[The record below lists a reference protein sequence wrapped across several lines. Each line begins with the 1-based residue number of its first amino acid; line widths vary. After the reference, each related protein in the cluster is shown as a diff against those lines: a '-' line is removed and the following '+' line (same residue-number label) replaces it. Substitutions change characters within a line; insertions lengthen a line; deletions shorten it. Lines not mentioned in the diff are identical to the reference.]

1 MNRTTMLATLREV
14 LNDAS
19 TSFNSWSDARLL
31 MYLSEGQDKFC
42 EETGYFRDASSFTLT
57 LESGTATYA
66 VPSRIIEL
74 IGIYNGTKPLTKM
87 VTNGVY
93 GVDES
98 VTEFD
103 FSSSVPGMP
112 THWQTEVE
120 TGSINLYPTPGDD
133 QDGESLSLRVWRYS
147 LYDLAGDGPTEDI
160 PAEPEIPAR
169 FHGAPIEWAAYRALM
184 HHDEETQDPVKA
196 AEHLNAFMKVY
207 VADGR
212 TAFNRAHNVEVRF
225 VPNSAYRA

>member
-74 IGIYNGTKPLTKM
+74 IGVYNGTKPLTKL
-87 VTNGVY
+87 VTNGAFL
-93 GVDES
+93 ES
-98 VTEFD
+98 DT
-103 FSSSVPGMP
+103 
-112 THWQTEVE
+112 
-120 TGSINLYPTPGDD
+120 
-133 QDGESLSLRVWRYS
+133 RV
-147 LYDLAGDGPTEDI
+147 AG
-160 PAEPEIPAR
+160 
-169 FHGAPIEWAAYRALM
+169 
-184 HHDEETQDPVKA
+184 ETQLHTLIDIA
-196 AEHLNAFMKVY
+196 LNYIKS
-207 VADGR
+207 
-212 TAFNRAHNVEVRF
+212 EEQK
-225 VPNSAYRA
+225 